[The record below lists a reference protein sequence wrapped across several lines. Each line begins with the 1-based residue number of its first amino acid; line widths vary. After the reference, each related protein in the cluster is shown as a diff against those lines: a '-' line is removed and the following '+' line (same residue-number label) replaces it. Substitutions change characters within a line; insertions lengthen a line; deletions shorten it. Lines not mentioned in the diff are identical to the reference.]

1 MNVNMVTVAIAAV
14 GLVAQ
19 QQLRFLGAKY
29 RSKAL
34 RRLVEVR
41 PRKPD
46 AARRIWVESG
56 SLAAVAKAFN
66 TVNTENVR
74 AGTQFIHPGIVD
86 LAAHAPI
93 GGRND
98 NYAMPRR

>member
-14 GLVAQ
+14 G
-19 QQLRFLGAKY
+19 
-29 RSKAL
+29 
-34 RRLVEVR
+34 
-41 PRKPD
+41 
-46 AARRIWVESG
+46 
-56 SLAAVAKAFN
+56 VAKAFN
-66 TVNTENVR
+66 TVYTENVR

-98 NYAMPRR
+98 NYAMPHR